1 MLRGLLVKIILNPCW
16 NNRLWLLIYLA
27 ESIFIQSDCTH
38 RILLCLKI
46 ANHIMCFLCNWAAI
60 ATEIAERPV
69 SNCLLGQE
77 NTTSYLHTCCK
88 CDYRWKSHS
97 THIPMLING
106 CKRCRLWLFEDLK
119 VKAKGTLNTT
129 ICIYNE
135 TKSEKLIAGIVVAAS
150 EVVHLPTCTC
160 KLSCNE
166 RNNRLTRVSSS
177 SLWSN
182 YWMNEQDDVW
192 S

>member
-1 MLRGLLVKIILNPCW
+1 MSKNCQSHHVLSLQLGCNCDWNCW
-16 NNRLWLLIYLA
+16 KASFKLFVRA
-27 ESIFIQSDCTH
+27 
-38 RILLCLKI
+38 R
-46 ANHIMCFLCNWAAI
+46 
-60 ATEIAERPV
+60 
-69 SNCLLGQE
+69 